1 MTSGW
6 VARMRCSGLATMAS
20 ISGVVRWS
28 ANWRLKVGGH
38 GIGPELKGKDAVGTL
53 DAFLGRGNLQDR
65 ANRGSTKI
73 KSGHFRRAVTDG
85 MADRTPNL
93 RAS

>member
-65 ANRGSTKI
+65 ALSRLLARSPRSAK
-73 KSGHFRRAVTDG
+73 
-85 MADRTPNL
+85 DR
-93 RAS
+93 SF